1 MDNTLNQLKARL
13 AEIADLFKASEV
25 LGWDMQTY
33 MPPGGGE
40 ARSEQIATLQ
50 KLGHEKFTQA
60 EIGQWLEELKPTL
73 ERLDPDSDDAGILR
87 VAARD
92 YDRARK
98 VPTELVAEIAR
109 TTSMAHE
116 VWAKARAEKNFQA
129 FLPMLEKII
138 ELKRRVSACFGEQD
152 SPYDPLL
159 DDYEPGMKAAQVR
172 AVFDELKR
180 DLVPLVKAIAAKP
193 EVDDSVLHKDYDEQ
207 KQWDF
212 GEAVIKRFGYDF
224 SRGRQ
229 DKSVH
234 PFTTS
239 FSSSDVRITTRL
251 MRNFIPSAL
260 MGTLHECG
268 HALYEQGVAPELSR
282 TPLADGTSLGVH
294 ESQSRMWENLVGR
307 SRGFWKYFYPQLQAV
322 FPENLGK
329 VDLDVFYKALN
340 KVKPSLIRVEAD
352 EVTYNLHTLLRFELE
367 VDLME
372 GRLKAKDL
380 PAAWNAKVKEYLGLD
395 VPDDSQGVLQD
406 VHWSAGYI
414 GYFPTYTLGNILS
427 VQFFEKAV
435 QAVPSIPADIEHGE
449 FGGLLGWLRENI
461 HRHGRKYTPNELIQR
476 VTGSPLNA
484 KPYLAYLKKKY
495 QALYGIGD
503 EELRHN

>member
-1 MDNTLNQLKARL
+1 MDNTLNQLRARL
-13 AEIADLFKASEV
+13 AEVSDLFKASEV

-40 ARSEQIATLQ
+40 ARAEQIATLQ
-50 KLGHEKFTQA
+50 KLGHEKFTHA
-60 EIGQWLEELKPTL
+60 EIGQWLEALKPSL
-73 ERLDPDSDDAGILR
+73 QQLDSDSDDAGMIR
-87 VAARD
+87 VATRD

-98 VPTELVAEIAR
+98 VPTELVAELAR

-116 VWAKARAEKNFQA
+116 VWAKARAEKNFSA
-129 FLPMLEKII
+129 FLPMLGKII
-138 ELKRRVSACFGEQD
+138 ELKQRVSACFGPQD

-159 DDYEPGMKAAQVR
+159 DEYEPGMKTAQVR
-172 AVFDELKR
+172 AVFAELKQ
-180 DLVPLVKAIAAKP
+180 DLVPLVKAIATKP
-193 EVDDSVLHKDYDEQ
+193 EVDDGVLHKDYDEQ
-207 KQWDF
+207 MQWDF
-212 GEAVIKRFGYDF
+212 GVEVIKRFGYDF
-224 SRGRQ
+224 NHGRQ

-239 FSSSDVRITTRL
+239 FGSSDVRITTRL

-260 MGTLHECG
+260 MGTMHECG
-268 HALYEQGVAPELSR
+268 HALYEQGVAPELNR

-307 SRGFWKYFYPQLQAV
+307 SRDFWKFFYPQLQAV
-322 FPENLGK
+322 FPENLRG
-329 VDLDVFYKALN
+329 VDLDIFYKALN

-372 GRLKAKDL
+372 NRLKAKDL

-427 VQFFEKAV
+427 VQFFEKAI

-476 VTGSPLNA
+476 VTGEPLNA
-484 KPYLAYLKKKY
+484 KPYLAYLKRKY
-495 QALYGIGD
+495 QALYGIKD
-503 EELRHN
+503 EELRS

>member
-1 MDNTLNQLKARL
+1 MDEKLKQFKAQL
-13 AEIADLFKASEV
+13 AEISDLMNAAAV
-25 LGWDMQTY
+25 LEWDMQTY

-40 ARSEQIATLQ
+40 ARAEQIATLQ
-50 KLGHEKFTQA
+50 KLGHEKFTHA
-60 EIGQWLEELKPTL
+60 DTGQQLEALQPELQ
-73 ERLDPDSDDAGILR
+73 RLAPDSDDASLIR
-87 VAARD
+87 VATRD
-92 YDRARK
+92 YERARK

-116 VWAKARAEKNFQA
+116 VWAKARAEKNFSA

-138 ELKRRVSACFGEQD
+138 ELKHRVADCFGPQD

-159 DDYEPGMKAAQVR
+159 DEYEPGMKTAQVR
-172 AVFDELKR
+172 AVFAELKSE
-180 DLVPLVKAIAAKP
+180 LVPLVKAIAAKP
-193 EVDDSVLHKDYDEQ
+193 KVDDSVLHKDYEEQ
-207 KQWDF
+207 KQWEF
-212 GEAVIKRFGYDF
+212 GEMVIKRFGYDF
-224 SRGRQ
+224 THGRQ

-239 FSSSDVRITTRL
+239 FSPGDVRITTRL

-268 HALYEQGVAPELSR
+268 HALYEQGVAPELGR
-282 TPLADGTSLGVH
+282 TLLASGTSLGIH

-307 SRGFWKYFYPQLQAV
+307 SRGFWKFFYPQLQEV
-322 FPENLGK
+322 FPENLRG

-340 KVKPSLIRVEAD
+340 KVETSFIRVEAD

-372 GRLKAKDL
+372 DRLKAKDL

-427 VQFFEKAV
+427 VQFFEKAI
-435 QAVPSIPADIEHGE
+435 QAVPSIPTDIERGE

-476 VTGSPLNA
+476 VTGEPLNA
-484 KPYLAYLKKKY
+484 KPYLGYLKRKY
-495 QALYGIGD
+495 QELYGIKD
-503 EELRHN
+503 EELRG